1 MKKELVVSG
10 ISELQVA
17 RSDAASSRAQC
28 RRQSDELLRIGQ
40 RLLDHEARIRTLVAD
55 NRRLRLALGH
65 TRPPLALVAYG
76 ESVNE

>member
-1 MKKELVVSG
+1 MSG

-17 RSDAASSRAQC
+17 RCDAASSHAQC

-40 RLLDHEARIRTLVAD
+40 RLLDHEVRIRSLVAD

-65 TRPPLALVAYG
+65 ARPALALVAYG